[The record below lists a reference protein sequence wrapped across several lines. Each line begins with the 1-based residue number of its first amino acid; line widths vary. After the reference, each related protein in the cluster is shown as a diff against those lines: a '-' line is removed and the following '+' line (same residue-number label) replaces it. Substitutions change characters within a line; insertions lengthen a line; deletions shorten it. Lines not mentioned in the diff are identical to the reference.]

1 MCLIGCVALLLGL
14 FVKWLDSFGILPEW
28 LIVGVTLLEYGLFV
42 VDVVCFLFFLISMSA
57 YKLVVEII
65 REYK

>member
-1 MCLIGCVALLLGL
+1 M
-14 FVKWLDSFGILPEW
+14 KWLDSFGILPEW